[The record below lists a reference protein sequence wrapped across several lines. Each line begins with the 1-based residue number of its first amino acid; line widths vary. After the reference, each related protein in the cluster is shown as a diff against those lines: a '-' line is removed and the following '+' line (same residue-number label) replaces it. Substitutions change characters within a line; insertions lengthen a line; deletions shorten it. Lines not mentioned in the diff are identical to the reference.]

1 MTTTRPAVQPGP
13 RTVAAPP
20 RPSRVG
26 GFAAAALLVLLGV
39 LGLTLFASMGGPL
52 RDDVA
57 WLLYIADRWLDG
69 QRPYVGLLETNP
81 PTIIWISTLPAALA
95 RALGL
100 PTLLVAPPVFAGLV
114 LGCAWWAADIL
125 RRRGVL
131 EYRLITFA
139 VLGVVLLG
147 LPAGT
152 SGSAST
158 SWSRRRSLTCVAG
171 GKLRRGPTRADRL
184 GRRSARRRAR
194 RHLLRHEA
202 FLRVGLRL
210 GRGRRGP
217 PRRAAAVRSGPGR
230 GGHRCRPGRRRLPAP
245 PEYFSEA
252 VPLVLAFYWVGDP
265 GFVDVIRASAVLLSC
280 LAAAWLLWLVR
291 GRTGVADRGGV
302 AWVLLVF
309 AAGATLA
316 YLLQGK
322 GWFYQRVPAVVA
334 TALALLA
341 MAAAAVQAAARPL
354 PERPRGPG
362 PEGWVATVAAAALL
376 ALGFLSAVQFAQRI
390 KVAIAPERTLEARLA
405 GLIRA
410 EGARSYVAFSRTL
423 GLGFPV
429 VNETGVVWASRFVS
443 TWALYGEHLR
453 AERAGPGTAAA
464 TAPVAGRWMVE
475 DFLAVCPELVV
486 VDDRDGL
493 DYPRL
498 LGAADPRFVPVGRPT
513 RWSRPSTA
521 CARSA
526 ARAHSAPP
534 RGARRGLERRPLNS
548 PRRWAA
554 AAGAP
559 GRPKGRR
566 DRFRSGT
573 SSIERGSRSGVP
585 LRSWRQAESAA

>member
-81 PTIIWISTLPAALA
+81 PTIIWISTLPAVLA

-131 EYRLITFA
+131 EDRLITFA

-147 LPAGT
+147 LPAGDF
-152 SGSAST
+152 GQ
-158 SWSRRRSLTCVAG
+158 RE
-171 GKLRRGPTRADRL
+171 
-184 GRRSARRRAR
+184 
-194 RHLLRHEA
+194 HLLVAAALPYLALRAGSFGAGRPARTGSVEGALAGALVGICCAMKPSYALAFGLVEGAVVLRGARPLYGAVLGAAATGVALAGAA
-202 FLRVGLRL
+202 FLL
-210 GRGRRGP
+210 
-217 PRRAAAVRSGPGR
+217 
-230 GGHRCRPGRRRLPAP
+230 H

-354 PERPRGPG
+354 RSGRAALAPKV
-362 PEGWVATVAAAALL
+362 VATVAAAALL

-498 LGAADPRFVPVGRPT
+498 LGAADPRFVPV
-513 RWSRPSTA
+513 WSA
-521 CARSA
+521 YQMVA
-526 ARAHSAPP
+526 AFDGLRAF
-534 RGARRGLERRPLNS
+534 RRPRPLG
-548 PRRWAA
+548 ATA
-554 AAGAP
+554 GCAAGPRAP
-559 GRPKGRR
+559 AG
-566 DRFRSGT
+566 
-573 SSIERGSRSGVP
+573 
-585 LRSWRQAESAA
+585 

>member
-1 MTTTRPAVQPGP
+1 MK
-13 RTVAAPP
+13 
-20 RPSRVG
+20 PS
-26 GFAAAALLVLLGV
+26 
-39 LGLTLFASMGGPL
+39 
-52 RDDVA
+52 
-57 WLLYIADRWLDG
+57 Y
-69 QRPYVGLLETNP
+69 
-81 PTIIWISTLPAALA
+81 ALA
-95 RALGL
+95 
-100 PTLLVAPPVFAGLV
+100 FGLV
-114 LGCAWWAADIL
+114 EGAVVL
-125 RRRGVL
+125 RGARPLYG
-131 EYRLITFA
+131 A
-139 VLGVVLLG
+139 VLGAAATGVAL
-147 LPAGT
+147 AG
-152 SGSAST
+152 A
-158 SWSRRRSLTCVAG
+158 
-171 GKLRRGPTRADRL
+171 
-184 GRRSARRRAR
+184 
-194 RHLLRHEA
+194 A
-202 FLRVGLRL
+202 FLL
-210 GRGRRGP
+210 
-217 PRRAAAVRSGPGR
+217 
-230 GGHRCRPGRRRLPAP
+230 H

-354 PERPRGPG
+354 RTGRAALAPKV
-362 PEGWVATVAAAALL
+362 VATVAAAALL

-498 LGAADPRFVPVGRPT
+498 LGAADPRFVPV
-513 RWSRPSTA
+513 WSA
-521 CARSA
+521 YQMVA
-526 ARAHSAPP
+526 AFDGLRAF
-534 RGARRGLERRPLNS
+534 RRPRPLG
-548 PRRWAA
+548 ATA
-554 AAGAP
+554 GCAAGPRAP
-559 GRPKGRR
+559 AG
-566 DRFRSGT
+566 
-573 SSIERGSRSGVP
+573 
-585 LRSWRQAESAA
+585 

>member
-26 GFAAAALLVLLGV
+26 GFPAAALLVLLGV

-57 WLLYIADRWLDG
+57 LLLYIADRWLDG

-131 EYRLITFA
+131 EDRLITFA

-147 LPAGT
+147 LPAGDF
-152 SGSAST
+152 GQ
-158 SWSRRRSLTCVAG
+158 RE
-171 GKLRRGPTRADRL
+171 
-184 GRRSARRRAR
+184 
-194 RHLLRHEA
+194 HLLVAAALPYLALRAGSFGAGRPARTGSVEGALAGALVGICCAMKPSYALAFGLVEGAVVLRGARPLYGAVLGAATTGVALVGAA
-202 FLRVGLRL
+202 FLL
-210 GRGRRGP
+210 
-217 PRRAAAVRSGPGR
+217 
-230 GGHRCRPGRRRLPAP
+230 H

-354 PERPRGPG
+354 RSGRAALAPKV
-362 PEGWVATVAAAALL
+362 VATVAAAALL

-390 KVAIAPERTLEARLA
+390 KVAIAPEQTLEARLA

-498 LGAADPRFVPVGRPT
+498 LGAADPRFVPV
-513 RWSRPSTA
+513 WSA
-521 CARSA
+521 YQMVA
-526 ARAHSAPP
+526 AFDGLRAF
-534 RGARRGLERRPLNS
+534 RRPRPLG
-548 PRRWAA
+548 ATTGC
-554 AAGAP
+554 AAGPRAP
-559 GRPKGRR
+559 AG
-566 DRFRSGT
+566 
-573 SSIERGSRSGVP
+573 
-585 LRSWRQAESAA
+585 

>member
-131 EYRLITFA
+131 EDRLITFA

-147 LPAGT
+147 LPAGDF
-152 SGSAST
+152 GQ
-158 SWSRRRSLTCVAG
+158 RE
-171 GKLRRGPTRADRL
+171 
-184 GRRSARRRAR
+184 
-194 RHLLRHEA
+194 HLLVAAALPYLALRAGSFGAGRPARTGSVEGALAGALVGICCAMKPSYALAFGLVEGAVVLRGARPLYGAVLGAAATGVALAGAA
-202 FLRVGLRL
+202 FLL
-210 GRGRRGP
+210 
-217 PRRAAAVRSGPGR
+217 
-230 GGHRCRPGRRRLPAP
+230 H

-354 PERPRGPG
+354 RSGRAALAPKV
-362 PEGWVATVAAAALL
+362 VATVAAAALL

-405 GLIRA
+405 SLIRA

-498 LGAADPRFVPVGRPT
+498 LGAADPRFVPV
-513 RWSRPSTA
+513 WSA
-521 CARSA
+521 YQMVA
-526 ARAHSAPP
+526 AFDGLRAF
-534 RGARRGLERRPLNS
+534 RRPRPLG
-548 PRRWAA
+548 ATA
-554 AAGAP
+554 GCAAGPRAP
-559 GRPKGRR
+559 AG
-566 DRFRSGT
+566 
-573 SSIERGSRSGVP
+573 
-585 LRSWRQAESAA
+585 

>member
-131 EYRLITFA
+131 EDRLITFA

-147 LPAGT
+147 LPAGDF
-152 SGSAST
+152 GQ
-158 SWSRRRSLTCVAG
+158 RE
-171 GKLRRGPTRADRL
+171 
-184 GRRSARRRAR
+184 
-194 RHLLRHEA
+194 HLLVAAALPYLALRAGSFGAGRPARTGSVEGALAGALVGICSAMKPSYALAFGLVEGAVVLRGARPLYGAVLGAAATGVALAGAA
-202 FLRVGLRL
+202 FLL
-210 GRGRRGP
+210 
-217 PRRAAAVRSGPGR
+217 
-230 GGHRCRPGRRRLPAP
+230 H

-309 AAGATLA
+309 AAGTTLA

-341 MAAAAVQAAARPL
+341 MAAAAVQAAAGPL
-354 PERPRGPG
+354 RSGRAALAPKA
-362 PEGWVATVAAAALL
+362 VATVAAAALL
-376 ALGFLSAVQFAQRI
+376 ALGFLSAVQFVQRI

-498 LGAADPRFVPVGRPT
+498 LGAADPRFVPV
-513 RWSRPSTA
+513 WSA
-521 CARSA
+521 YQMVA
-526 ARAHSAPP
+526 AFDGLRAF
-534 RGARRGLERRPLNS
+534 RRPRPLG
-548 PRRWAA
+548 ATA
-554 AAGAP
+554 GCAAGPRAP
-559 GRPKGRR
+559 AG
-566 DRFRSGT
+566 
-573 SSIERGSRSGVP
+573 
-585 LRSWRQAESAA
+585 

>member
-131 EYRLITFA
+131 EDRLITFA

-147 LPAGT
+147 LPAGDF
-152 SGSAST
+152 GQ
-158 SWSRRRSLTCVAG
+158 RE
-171 GKLRRGPTRADRL
+171 
-184 GRRSARRRAR
+184 
-194 RHLLRHEA
+194 HLLVAAALPYLALRAGSFGAGRPARTGSVEGALAGALVGICCAMKPSYALAFGLVEGAVVLRGARPLYGAVLGAAATGVALAGAA
-202 FLRVGLRL
+202 FLL
-210 GRGRRGP
+210 
-217 PRRAAAVRSGPGR
+217 
-230 GGHRCRPGRRRLPAP
+230 H

-354 PERPRGPG
+354 RSGRAALAPKV
-362 PEGWVATVAAAALL
+362 VATVAAAALL

-453 AERAGPGTAAA
+453 TERAGPGTVAA

-498 LGAADPRFVPVGRPT
+498 LGAADPRFVPV
-513 RWSRPSTA
+513 WSA
-521 CARSA
+521 YQMVA
-526 ARAHSAPP
+526 AFDGLRAF
-534 RGARRGLERRPLNS
+534 RRPRPLG
-548 PRRWAA
+548 ATA
-554 AAGAP
+554 GCAAGPRAP
-559 GRPKGRR
+559 AG
-566 DRFRSGT
+566 
-573 SSIERGSRSGVP
+573 
-585 LRSWRQAESAA
+585 